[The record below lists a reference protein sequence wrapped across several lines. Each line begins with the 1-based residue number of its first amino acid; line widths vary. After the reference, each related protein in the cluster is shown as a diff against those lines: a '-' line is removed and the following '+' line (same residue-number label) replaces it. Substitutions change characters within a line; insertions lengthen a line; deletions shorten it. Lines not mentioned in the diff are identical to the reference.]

1 MTKIFKAYAPASA
14 ANLSV
19 GFDLLGAALKPID
32 GAILGDEITISNED
46 SEPCSVEIEGKFAHK
61 LPSDPKK
68 NIVYDAYLMY
78 KDELQKRGLKTENV
92 HMVLSKNL
100 PVCSGL
106 GSSAA
111 SVVAAV
117 VALDAIHGNVLG
129 KEGCIDLMGRLE
141 GKISGSIHYDNVAPC
156 YFGGLQLIIEEN
168 GIISTTLPDFD
179 NWYWVSCF
187 PGIKVSTNAARKILP
202 TEYKRSDV
210 ITYGRQLATF
220 VHACHTGDDKLAAA
234 TLHDVI
240 AEPYRASLI
249 PGFTEAREYGKTLG
263 SLGTGISGSGSAVFS
278 IFEDLDKAK
287 EMKEYLERNFIANE
301 DGFCHVCKIDRQGA
315 FAIEL

>member
-32 GAILGDEITISNED
+32 GSILGDEIVISEAAT
-46 SEPCSVEIEGKFAHK
+46 EGCGVDVVGRFAHK
-61 LPSDPKK
+61 LPDDPKK

-78 KDELQKRGLKTENV
+78 KEALENKGLKV
-92 HMVLSKNL
+92 KDLHMELSKNL

-117 VALDAIHGNVLG
+117 VALDAIHDNVLG
-129 KEGCIDLMGRLE
+129 KDGCLELMGRLE

-156 YFGGLQLIIEEN
+156 YFGGLQLIIQEN
-168 GIISTTLPDFD
+168 GIISTTIPDFD

-187 PGIKVSTNAARKILP
+187 PGIKVSTNEARKILP
-202 TEYKRSDV
+202 KEYSRADV
-210 ITYGRQLATF
+210 ITFGRRLATF
-220 VHACHTGDDKLAAA
+220 VHACHINDDKLAASC
-234 TLHDVI
+234 LIDVI
-240 AEPYRASLI
+240 AEPYRESLI
-249 PGFTEAREYGKTLG
+249 SGFKEAREHGATLG
-263 SLGTGISGSGSAVFS
+263 ALATGISGSGSSIFS
-278 IFEDLDKAK
+278 IYTNLEKAN
-287 EMKEYLERNFIANE
+287 EMKEYLERNFIDNE
-301 DGFCHVCKIDRQGA
+301 DGFCHVCKIDRRGA
-315 FAIEL
+315 FAKEI